1 MMAKVVVAGGRTYT
15 NTGMVFICLEDII
28 QKDDIII
35 SGHAKGVDMMGEFYA
50 QKNNLAFEIYPAE
63 WDKYGRSAGPRRN
76 EKMAQ
81 IADKV
86 VVFWDFKSRGT
97 KNMIDMAKKYK
108 KELFIFDY
116 FGNLK
121 QHFLFND

>member
-1 MMAKVVVAGGRTYT
+1 MAKIVVAGGRTYT
-15 NTGMVFICLEDII
+15 NTGMVFICLEDIV
-28 QKDDIII
+28 QKDDVII

-50 QKNNLAFEIYPAE
+50 QKNNLVCEIYPAE

>member
-1 MMAKVVVAGGRTYT
+1 MKVVVAGGRTYT
-15 NTGMVFICLEDII
+15 NTGMVFICLEKIV
-28 QKDDIII
+28 QKGDVII
-35 SGHAKGVDMMGEFYA
+35 SGHAKGVDMMGELYA
-50 QKNNLAFEIYPAE
+50 QKNNLACEIYPAE

-76 EKMAQ
+76 EQMAQ

-97 KNMIDMAKKYK
+97 KNMVEMAKKYK

-116 FGNLK
+116 FGNLR
-121 QHFLFND
+121 QHFYYED

>member
-1 MMAKVVVAGGRTYT
+1 LKVVVAGGRTYT
-15 NTGMVFICLEDII
+15 NTGMVFICLEKIV
-28 QKDDIII
+28 QKDDVII
-35 SGHAKGVDMMGEFYA
+35 SGHAKGVDMMGELYA
-50 QKNNLAFEIYPAE
+50 QKNNLACEIYPAE

-76 EKMAQ
+76 EQMAQ
-81 IADKV
+81 VADKV

-116 FGNLK
+116 FGNLR
-121 QHFLFND
+121 QHFYYED

>member
-1 MMAKVVVAGGRTYT
+1 MAKIVVAGGRTYT
-15 NTGMVFICLEDII
+15 NTGMVFICLEKIV
-28 QKDDIII
+28 QKGDVII
-35 SGHAKGVDMMGEFYA
+35 SGHAKGVDMMGELYA
-50 QKNNLAFEIYPAE
+50 QKNNLACEIYPAE

-76 EKMAQ
+76 EQMAQ

-97 KNMIDMAKKYK
+97 KNMVDMAKKYK

>member
-1 MMAKVVVAGGRTYT
+1 MAKIVVAGGRTYT
-15 NTGMVFICLEDII
+15 NTGMVFICLEKIV
-28 QKDDIII
+28 QKGDVII
-35 SGHAKGVDMMGEFYA
+35 SGHAKGVDMMGELYA
-50 QKNNLAFEIYPAE
+50 QKNNLACEIYPAE

-76 EKMAQ
+76 EQMAQ
-81 IADKV
+81 VADKV

>member
-1 MMAKVVVAGGRTYT
+1 MKVVVAGGRTYT
-15 NTGMVFICLEDII
+15 NTGMVFICLEKIV
-28 QKDDIII
+28 QKDDVII
-35 SGHAKGVDMMGEFYA
+35 SGHAKGVDMMGELYA
-50 QKNNLAFEIYPAE
+50 QKNNLACEIYPAE

-76 EKMAQ
+76 EQMAQ
-81 IADKV
+81 VADKV

-116 FGNLK
+116 FGNLR
-121 QHFLFND
+121 QHFYYED

>member
-15 NTGMVFICLEDII
+15 NTGMVFICLEKIV
-28 QKDDIII
+28 QKGDVII
-35 SGHAKGVDMMGEFYA
+35 SGHAKGVDMMGELYA
-50 QKNNLAFEIYPAE
+50 QKNNLACEIYPAE

-76 EKMAQ
+76 EQMAQ
-81 IADKV
+81 VADKV

-97 KNMIDMAKKYK
+97 KNMVEMAKKYK

-116 FGNLK
+116 FGNLR
-121 QHFLFND
+121 QHFWFDD

>member
-1 MMAKVVVAGGRTYT
+1 MAKIVVAGGRTYT
-15 NTGMVFICLEDII
+15 NTGMVFICLEKIV
-28 QKDDIII
+28 QKGDVII
-35 SGHAKGVDMMGEFYA
+35 SGHAKGVDMMGELYA
-50 QKNNLAFEIYPAE
+50 QKNNLACEIFPAE

-81 IADKV
+81 VADKV

-97 KNMIDMAKKYK
+97 KNMVEMAKKYK

-116 FGNLK
+116 FGNLR
-121 QHFLFND
+121 QHFYYED